1 MLAVLE
7 YRHGNCAAAVSH
19 FEKAGELID
28 SQLDALHAYATC
40 LMRIKRP
47 EAAAATL
54 QKSVALNP
62 SDPRERQVLASV
74 LLLVHKPQDALSALQ
89 PLPHSNK
96 SFSVLRAVAMGC
108 S

>member
-7 YRHGNCAAAVSH
+7 YRHGNCAAAVPH